1 MLNIVVRFAILSI
14 IIIVVMHS
22 LYSFLV
28 KNLTIPRVKDLV
40 HKPQT
45 QYENIIRSL
54 TENEN
59 RKERDLTFMNNEK
72 NDNRNRNQA
81 EAAAPSNLS
90 ANQIEMK
97 NELKSYIN
105 DLKTSRN
112 NKKEEMRKGMNT
124 SSSSIYDNYDTFS
137 ESQPSLP
144 SMEPMSASNG
154 GNFDNMMLSPY

>member
-1 MLNIVVRFAILSI
+1 M
-14 IIIVVMHS
+14 
-22 LYSFLV
+22 
-28 KNLTIPRVKDLV
+28 VKDLV

-59 RKERDLTFMNNEK
+59 RKESDLTFMNNEK
-72 NDNRNRNQA
+72 NDNRNRNQG
-81 EAAAPSNLS
+81 EAAVPSNLS

-124 SSSSIYDNYDTFS
+124 SSSMYDTYDSFS

-154 GNFDNMMLSPY
+154 GNFDNMMLSPYL